1 MSIGK
6 SSIARAVSSTNT
18 VKAQNTTNT
27 NIITSFLVDNIGTL
41 TIAKEPNKI
50 EEININTMESLKIKN
65 LYIIGELLDVDGLCG
80 GYNLT
85 FAFISGII
93 AGSSC

>member
-1 MSIGK
+1 MK
-6 SSIARAVSSTNT
+6 
-18 VKAQNTTNT
+18 
-27 NIITSFLVDNIGTL
+27 
-41 TIAKEPNKI
+41 
-50 EEININTMESLKIKN
+50 EININTMESLKIKN
-65 LYIIGELLDVDGLCG
+65 LYVIGELLDVDGLCG